1 MIRKSCF
8 IAVYAL
14 LIAAGLYLQLHRDLG
29 VPMKAS
35 FNQFP
40 SQVSQ
45 WRMTQETRLSDQV
58 QSVLKASDVLMRQYV
73 NPQGERVELY
83 IGYHDGARG
92 TGEIHSPKHCLPGG
106 GWLELSSQRTQIAA
120 AGDRLNLVKAVYQKG
135 ENSEL
140 FLYWFQV
147 RGRSVSEEFSL
158 KAEQIANSVLY
169 RRRDASFIRI
179 SVPFQTDP
187 QRAEAIGAK
196 FVSDFLPA
204 IRSFLPG

>member
-1 MIRKSCF
+1 MIGKSRF
-8 IAVYAL
+8 VALYAL

-35 FNQFP
+35 FHQFP

-45 WRMTQETRLSDQV
+45 WRMTEETRLSDQV

-106 GWLELSSQRTQIAA
+106 GWHELSSQRTQMAA

-135 ENSEL
+135 DNSEL

-187 QRAEAIGAK
+187 HRAEAIGAK